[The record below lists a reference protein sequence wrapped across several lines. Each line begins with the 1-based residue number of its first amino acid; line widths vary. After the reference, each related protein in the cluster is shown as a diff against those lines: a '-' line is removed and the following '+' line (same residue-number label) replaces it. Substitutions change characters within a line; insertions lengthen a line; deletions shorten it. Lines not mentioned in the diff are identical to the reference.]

1 MSNSKEK
8 ELIELELELA
18 EELNSLS
25 ESEKREALELI
36 LKINKLDKDSIK
48 EILPI
53 VENKFLELTK
63 KEELY

>member
-8 ELIELELELA
+8 ELIELELA